1 MFSCVHFRRTA
12 MMPGLFDEQFLLR
25 KLGEEGDPLARL
37 NSIVDWKIF
46 LPILENALG
55 AKDCSSPRR
64 KPYPPLFMFKIL
76 ILQSLYNLPD
86 GRVERLLTRDLLAR
100 RFVGLSGRDLPPD
113 FTTIW
118 RFKEALTRAGSSSRA
133 ALASTISPETGM
145 KRPLTDL
152 TDSTEPNSLPASTCS
167 PWAETS
173 TKATSPS

>member
-25 KLGEEGDPLARL
+25 KLDEEGDPLARL

-55 AKDCSSPRR
+55 AKDCSSAGR

-113 FTTIW
+113 FTTIC
-118 RFKEALTRAGSSSRA
+118 RPHTSQVSSLRMSGTLRRTPSRA
-133 ALASTISPETGM
+133 SSASCS
-145 KRPLTDL
+145 
-152 TDSTEPNSLPASTCS
+152 SLLKP
-167 PWAETS
+167 P
-173 TKATSPS
+173 

>member
-1 MFSCVHFRRTA
+1 MFYPVHFRRKA

-25 KLGEEGDPLARL
+25 KLDEEGDPLARL

-55 AKDCSSPRR
+55 AKDCSSAGRR
-64 KPYPPLFMFKIL
+64 PYPPLFMFKIL

-118 RFKEALTRAGSSSRA
+118 RFKEALTRAGVLDALHAAFDNQIGRA
-133 ALASTISPETGM
+133 HV
-145 KRPLTDL
+145 
-152 TDSTEPNSLPASTCS
+152 
-167 PWAETS
+167 
-173 TKATSPS
+173 